1 MSTQAPRVDLIPSD
15 KNYIEYLEELA
26 HGLSD
31 RRSHAEELL
40 KMI

>member
-1 MSTQAPRVDLIPSD
+1 MQAAREDLIPSD

-31 RRSHAEELL
+31 RRPHAEEML